1 MKIVITGSSKGIGLA
16 FAKEFLKHG
25 DEVVISSR
33 TSSAINAAVKEIKEE
48 IPDANIFGSVC
59 DVTKT
64 EDIEE
69 LIKFSASKLSN
80 IDIWI
85 NNAGTNGYI
94 YDKLVNIP
102 DDTIKQIVETN
113 LLGTLY
119 ASKKVLIFMEKQ
131 GNGQIFNLS
140 GYGSN
145 GKASHK
151 LAAYGATKG
160 SMPQLVK
167 TLKTEINN
175 KKIGVRTISPG
186 MVMTDL
192 LKKNAN
198 PEAIKIFNILAELP
212 EVVAAK
218 LVPKIRKTK
227 GFGKEI
233 SFLSSYGVMW
243 RFITAGKRKNKFYD
257 EDGNIKI

>member
-1 MKIVITGSSKGIGLA
+1 MKVVITGSSKGIGLA
-16 FAKEFLKHG
+16 FAKEFLRHG

-33 TSSAINAAVKEIKEE
+33 TRTTIDAAVKEIKEE
-48 IPDANIFGSVC
+48 IPNANVFGSIC

-64 EDIEE
+64 DDIEE
-69 LIKFSASKLSN
+69 LIDFSASKLSN

-85 NNAGTNGYI
+85 NNAGTNGYM

-140 GYGSN
+140 GYGGN

-151 LAAYGATKG
+151 LAAYGATK
-160 SMPQLVK
+160 SSIPQLVK

-186 MVMTDL
+186 MVMTDF

-198 PEAIKIFNILAELP
+198 PDAIKIFNILAELP

-233 SFLSSYGVMW
+233 SFLSSIGVMW
-243 RFITAGKRKNKFYD
+243 RFMTAGKRKNRFYD
-257 EDGNIKI
+257 EEGNIKI

>member
-1 MKIVITGSSKGIGLA
+1 MKVVITGSSKGIGLA
-16 FAKEFLKHG
+16 FAKEFLKYG

-33 TSSAINAAVKEIKEE
+33 SKTVIDAAVKEIKEE
-48 IPDANIFGSVC
+48 IPKAKIYSIVC

-64 EDIEE
+64 EEIEE
-69 LIKFSASKLSN
+69 LINFSASQLSN

-85 NNAGTNGYI
+85 NNAGTNGYF
-94 YDKLVNIP
+94 YDKLVNVP
-102 DDTIKQIVETN
+102 DDTIKQIVDTN

-119 ASKKVLIFMEKQ
+119 ATKKVLKFMEKQ
-131 GNGQIFNLS
+131 GYGQIFNLS

-151 LAAYGATKG
+151 LAVYGATKS

-167 TLKTEINN
+167 TLKTEVDN

-192 LKKNAN
+192 LIKNTT
-198 PEAIKIFNILAELP
+198 PEAINIFNILAELP
-212 EVVAAK
+212 EVVATK

-233 SFLSSYGVMW
+233 AFLSGTGVMW
-243 RFITAGKRKNKFYD
+243 RFMTAGRRKNKFYD
-257 EDGNIKI
+257 EEGNLKI